1 MRHRDEAKELCISLR
16 TYGACALSYAL
27 LGEKCLLEK
36 VDEKTNQ
43 GQAGM
48 L

>member
-1 MRHRDEAKELCISLR
+1 MEHVEKS
-16 TYGACALSYAL
+16 AL